1 MIYLYHGTNA
11 EFASPDPKRGRRG
24 TDFGQGFYL
33 TPNFDS
39 ARRMA
44 ERVARR
50 QGTTGGVVLSYALED
65 SSLSDGG
72 LQVRTFL
79 DINAEWLR
87 FVVANRYA
95 DLSAT
100 DHNLDSRWD
109 IVHGLVAD
117 DRVVQI
123 LDDLRRGFSTEDE
136 VLRKLRAAPFRTIQY
151 SFHTQRA
158 VERLRLTEVKHV

>member
-50 QGTTGGVVLSYALED
+50 QGTAGGVVLCYSLED
-65 SSLSDGG
+65 SVLSDGG

-79 DINAEWLR
+79 DIDAEWLR

-95 DLSAT
+95 DSSAV
-100 DHNLDSRWD
+100 DHNLDARWD
-109 IVHGLVAD
+109 VVHGLVAD

-123 LDDLRRGFSTEDE
+123 LDDLRRGFSTEEE
-136 VLRKLRAAPFRTIQY
+136 VLRKLRAAPFRTVQY
-151 SFHTQRA
+151 SFHTTRA
-158 VERLRLTEVKHV
+158 IERLRLTEVKHV

>member
-39 ARRMA
+39 ACRMA

-50 QGTTGGVVLSYALED
+50 QGAAGGVVLCYALED
-65 SSLSDGG
+65 SVLSDGD

-95 DLSAT
+95 DLSAS
-100 DHNLDSRWD
+100 DHNLDARWD
-109 IVHGLVAD
+109 VVHGLVAD

-123 LDDLRRGFSTEDE
+123 LDDLRRGFSTEEE

-158 VERLRLTEVKHV
+158 IERLRLTEVKHV

>member
-50 QGTTGGVVLSYALED
+50 QGTTGGVVLCYALED
-65 SSLSDGG
+65 SSLSNGG

-158 VERLRLTEVKHV
+158 IERLCLTEVKHV